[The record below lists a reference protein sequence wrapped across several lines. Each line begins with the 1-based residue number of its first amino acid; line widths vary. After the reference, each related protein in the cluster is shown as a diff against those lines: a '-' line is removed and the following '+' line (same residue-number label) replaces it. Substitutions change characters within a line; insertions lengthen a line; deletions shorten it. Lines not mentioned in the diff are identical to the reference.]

1 MGGVGK
7 PVVEFENV
15 ENIWNPDEHE
25 MIICVGYSDMNRQRQ
40 IKFKEVREKGYHIVG
55 YRHPSSIVLTDDIG
69 EGNIIME
76 GAVIGQSCKLGE
88 GNVIWPMAHIAHHTT
103 VGNYNFFT
111 ISCAIAGNITIGNN
125 CVFGNNCTVKNGIT
139 IADYTLVGAAAY
151 VRYNTEMCGVYVPA
165 KTYQLLGKESF
176 EILL

>member
-1 MGGVGK
+1 
-7 PVVEFENV
+7 
-15 ENIWNPDEHE
+15 
-25 MIICVGYSDMNRQRQ
+25 
-40 IKFKEVREKGYHIVG
+40 
-55 YRHPSSIVLTDDIG
+55 
-69 EGNIIME
+69 
-76 GAVIGQSCKLGE
+76 
-88 GNVIWPMAHIAHHTT
+88 MAHIAHHTT